1 MKTSLTSKIIISN
14 IFVLTISLIALFIV
28 YNFVHEKN
36 RDILL
41 HRSYVNQF
49 DKEIVLVASN
59 LYRSAHIGDDKYL
72 AEAAISSKK
81 AIHTLNLLMQHD
93 FETQELKAI
102 YINFFKNAVIASS
115 LSLEKRGVEA
125 HEADTISLQ
134 KYVLLQK
141 EIKELLTKLESNE
154 KELDREVIFILFV
167 FSIVF
172 IFLILGNIVYI
183 IKSYRQV
190 QETESKIAQKERE
203 SIMQR
208 ATMIDAIGDGVYGVD
223 KNGMCTFVNQ
233 SAINLLGFTKN
244 EILSTHQHDLF
255 HHHKPDNSLYAHEE
269 CPIYLTIKYR
279 QTQEL
284 EDYFIKKDGS
294 FFAVNLTVAP
304 TNDGGAIV
312 VFRDI
317 TEKKMVLNALE
328 EERKLFSSGPV
339 MTIKWNPSQNWP
351 VKYISSNC
359 LDILGYSKEEMQN
372 EAFLYADLIHPED
385 IERISKEVTYY
396 IENDINN
403 FEQSY
408 RLRLKNGSY
417 RWFYDFTHLVR
428 DEKNNLT
435 SIRGY
440 MFDQTGLKEAEIA
453 IKEAKEK
460 AELANKAKSQF
471 LANMSHE
478 IRTPMNAII
487 GLSELL
493 FDTKL
498 DDKQKNL
505 LLKVNSSSKM
515 LLGIINDILD
525 YSKIEAGKLEL
536 EHKSFKIVDVMEQL
550 KFMFLEGAIKKSL
563 NMHCEVK
570 EIVPFV
576 IIGDKLRLTQVLS
589 NFISNAI
596 KFTHGGSVSL
606 DVSLKEKIDE
616 KRAIVFF
623 SVKDSGI
630 GISEEQLKKLFTPFT
645 QADTSTTRK
654 YGGTGL
660 GLTISKKIIEAMGGV
675 LRAESQVG
683 VGTTFSFEL
692 EFEVA
697 SWDRPDFDRNVS
709 QEIQKLPNFSGIRVL
724 LVEDNQI
731 NQEVASMMLNRVA
744 INVDMANNGQEAVE
758 KYFAN
763 PSSYDLILMDLQ
775 MPIMSGYEATKIIR
789 ESDKNIPIIALTAAA
804 MIEDKQKAM
813 DAGMNDHLGKP
824 IDMNELYK
832 TIAKFCQ
839 VDFKIQETISEPIK
853 VDKILDIEH
862 LEKIFSSKEL
872 INKLLRNFSQE
883 VENKF
888 KDITTLISD
897 NNDAAP
903 SLVHTLK
910 GLSGNLRANL
920 LYEICKDMDA
930 KYKSKQEITK
940 SDIEQLRVAINITQ
954 EKLKEIVLHETSDV
968 LFEKL
973 DGEELKKL
981 FYDVKE
987 TISQSDMLEYK
998 KIDSLFKNLNTIVD
1012 AHELA
1017 EWKKQIE
1024 ELEYDKAV
1032 EIMSGWKLE
1041 K

>member
-1 MKTSLTSKIIISN
+1 MKISLSKKIVISNLFVLIIS
-14 IFVLTISLIALFIV
+14 FIAMFIT
-28 YNFVHEKN
+28 YDFIHEGN

-41 HRSYVNQF
+41 HRNYVNQF

-59 LYRSAHIGDDKYL
+59 LYRSAHIGNDDYL

-81 AIHTLNLLMQHD
+81 ALYTLNLLNTHG
-93 FETQELKAI
+93 FATEELKEI
-102 YINFFKNAVIASS
+102 YIDFFKNAVIATSI
-115 LSLEKRGVEA
+115 SLEKRTAEA
-125 HEADTISLQ
+125 KETDAVSLQ
-134 KYVLLQK
+134 KYMLLQQK
-141 EIKELLTKLESNE
+141 IKELLSTVEKHENELE
-154 KELDREVIFILFV
+154 REVIFILFV
-167 FSIVF
+167 FSVIF

-183 IKSYRQV
+183 IKSYKQF

-223 KNGMCTFVNQ
+223 KDGMCTFVNQ
-233 SAINLLGFTKN
+233 SAIDLLGFTKE

-255 HHHKPDNSLYAHEE
+255 HHHKPDNSLYSHKE
-269 CPIYLTIKYR
+269 CPIYLIMQDRQIK
-279 QTQEL
+279 EI
-284 EDYFIKKDGS
+284 EDYFIRKDGS
-294 FFAVNLTVAP
+294 FFAVNLTVSP

-339 MTIKWNPSQNWP
+339 MTVEWDPSQNWP
-351 VKYISSNC
+351 IKYISSNC
-359 LDILGYSKEEMQN
+359 LNILGYSRGEMQSDS
-372 EAFLYADLIHPED
+372 FLYADLIHPED

-396 IENDINN
+396 IENKIDN

-408 RLRLKNGSY
+408 RLRLKDGSY
-417 RWFYDFTHLVR
+417 RWFYDFSHLMR

-460 AELANKAKSQF
+460 AELANKTKSQF

-536 EHKSFKIVDVMEQL
+536 EHKSFKIEDVMEQL
-550 KFMFLEGAIKKSL
+550 KFMFLESARKKSL
-563 NMHCEVK
+563 NTHCELK
-570 EIVPFV
+570 DNAPSV
-576 IIGDKLRLTQVLS
+576 IIGDKLRITQVLS
-589 NFISNAI
+589 NLISNAI
-596 KFTHGGSVSL
+596 KFTHSGGVSL
-606 DVSLKEKIDE
+606 DIELKEKLNE
-616 KRAIVFF
+616 KKAIISFI
-623 SVKDSGI
+623 VKDSGI

-660 GLTISKKIIEAMGGV
+660 GLTISKRIIEAMGGV
-675 LRAESQVG
+675 LRAQSQVG

-697 SWDRPDFDRNVS
+697 SWDRAAFNITIP
-709 QEIQKLPNFSGIRVL
+709 QEREKLPNFNGIKVL

-731 NQEVASMMLNRVA
+731 NQEVASMMLNRVS
-744 INVDMANNGQEAVE
+744 IEVDMANNGQEAVE

-763 PSSYDLILMDLQ
+763 PSHYNLILMDLQ

-789 ESDKNIPIIALTAAA
+789 ESDKEIPIIALTAAA

-832 TIAKFCQ
+832 TVAKFCQ
-839 VDFKIQETISEPIK
+839 VDFTIQYTPSTLK
-853 VDKILDIEH
+853 TVDGILDMEY

-872 INKLLRNFSQE
+872 INKLLKNFSQE
-883 VENKF
+883 IGSKF

-897 NNDAAP
+897 NNDTAP

-920 LYEICKDMDA
+920 LYEICQNIDT
-930 KYKSKQEITK
+930 KYKLKQEITK
-940 SDIEQLRVAINITQ
+940 SDIEKLKVALENTQ
-954 EKLKEIVLHETSDV
+954 EKLKEVVLDEESDT

-973 DGEELKKL
+973 NDEELKKL
-981 FYDVKE
+981 FYDTKE
-987 TISQSDMLEYK
+987 TISKSDILESK
-998 KIDSLFKNLNTIVD
+998 KIDSLFKNLTAIVD
-1012 AHELA
+1012 TSELA
-1017 EWKKQIE
+1017 EWKKEIE
-1024 ELEYDKAV
+1024 ELEYDKAL
-1032 EIMSGWKLE
+1032 EIMSGWKL
-1041 K
+1041 